1 MCPNCQGTSNNYNIT
16 YSYAGNCQPSDC
28 GGTQL
33 SSKCVYYSGPNL
45 SCSGINTNDSVELA
59 LQKIDT
65 KLCSVVADYSTY
77 QMNCLPTYFGA
88 PITTQADFVNAITSY
103 ACLTNTNLQTFI
115 NTTFTNYQSSVNTRF
130 TNIEVPGITCSG
142 SNVLPTDS
150 LQTVLNKYCTTL
162 TNIQSDLSLVGVTNW
177 NQCFTVGTPPTNV
190 TSAITLL
197 INQLC
202 QVKAGSGGAL
212 PTFNNIGTCLPTPG
226 ASDTLVSTISQI
238 ITRLCQTPTFDINAL
253 SWGNITKPSS
263 TTTDLQNAFQT
274 VLTNTNNLVTQI
286 LNSFSS
292 DFIVTQVDPL
302 NPLAGKKLS
311 LATPLNQDKYVAAT
325 PSDPTPGTLQDKL
338 IAGTGIVLDY
348 TSTPNKLTI
357 SATGFTNIQS
367 TATVNVIGNGTSV
380 SPLQTNVK
388 ISSSGGNMLV
398 QNSDGL
404 YVPSAQPTTLNFIE
418 SSTTKPTVSGA
429 DVSFA
434 VKIDTSQTNNILQYT
449 TNGLFVPQQS
459 SNTQTITGTAT
470 NTLTLSA
477 SADSNYNYTING
489 NVKVAS
495 SVGTNAIKIATDGL
509 YVAISQ
515 QSGNNLVLNSDGLFA
530 SVGSSQVNSDWNATT
545 GVAQILNKPTF
556 NNGLTYTGGTPATVQ
571 LGGTLLKNTI
581 IDGTSGG
588 YSLTMLSQST
598 ALNTNAY
605 GIVSSFTT
613 NIVGAETT
621 QIVCT
626 PFYSAFGVQPGAT
639 GFTPNTNSKH
649 GAFSGTV
656 YCSGSSSWAGMIP
669 VFWGGLEFSSSI
681 NVNHAVVFRAFF
693 PRQQGG
699 QPTYTGTVTNATGL
713 YIDSMAGSEI
723 VSSITNRYGIYQAGV
738 GEKNL
743 FYGTVQTSS
752 GSVTAISDI
761 RMKTNIEPY
770 NRGLK
775 EIEQISTKMFEYKYN
790 LGKRVV
796 GVIAQELEQ
805 IIPEL
810 VTVDTFTTNDDVVY
824 KDFRTVDT
832 TGIMF
837 TLVNAV
843 KELSQR
849 VKSLEQVK

>member
-1 MCPNCQGTSNNYNIT
+1 MCPNCQGTSNNYNVT

-65 KLCSVVADYSTY
+65 KLCTVVADYSTY
-77 QMNCLPTYFGA
+77 QMNCLTTYFGA
-88 PITTQADFVNAITSY
+88 PITNQADFVNAITNY
-103 ACLTNTNLQTFI
+103 ACLINTNLNTFT
-115 NTTFTNYQSSVNTRF
+115 NTTFVNYQSTVNTRF
-130 TNIEVPGITCSG
+130 VALEVPGITCAG
-142 SNVLPTDS
+142 SNILATDT
-150 LQTVLNKYCTTL
+150 LQTVLNKYCTSL
-162 TNIQSDLSLVGVTNW
+162 TNIQTDLSLVGVTNW

-202 QVKAGSGGAL
+202 QVKAGAGGAL
-212 PTFNNIGTCLPTPG
+212 PTFNNVGTCLPTPS

-253 SWGNITKPSS
+253 SWGNITKPST
-263 TTTDLQNAFQT
+263 TTTDLQNAFQS
-274 VLTNTNNLVTQI
+274 VLTNTSNLVAQI

-292 DFIVTQVDPL
+292 DFIVTQVDPS
-302 NPLAGKKLS
+302 NPSAGKKLS
-311 LATPLNQDKYVAAT
+311 LATSINQDKYVAAT
-325 PSDPTPGTLQDKL
+325 PSDTTPGTLQDKL
-338 IAGTGIVLDY
+338 VAGTGITLDY
-348 TSTPNKLTI
+348 SSVPNKLTI

-367 TATVNVIGNGTSV
+367 TGSVSVIGNGTTG
-380 SPLQTNVK
+380 SPIQTNIK
-388 ISSSGGNMLV
+388 ISSSGGNILV
-398 QNSDGL
+398 LNPDGL
-404 YVPSAQPTTLNFIE
+404 YVPIAQPTTLNFIE
-418 SSTTKPTVSGA
+418 SSTVKPTVSGS
-429 DVSFA
+429 DVSFG
-434 VKIDTSQTNNILQYT
+434 VKIDTSQSNNILQYT

-477 SADSNYNYTING
+477 IVDSNYNYTING

-495 SVGTNAIKIATDGL
+495 SVGTNAIKITTDGI

-515 QSGNNLVLNSDGLFA
+515 QSGNNLILNSDGLYA
-530 SVGSSQVNSDWNATT
+530 SVGSSQVNADWNSTS
-545 GVAQILNKPTF
+545 GVSQILNKPTI
-556 NNGLTYTGGTPATVQ
+556 NNGLTYTPGTPATIQ
-571 LGGTLLKNTI
+571 LGGVLLKNTT

-588 YSLTMLSQST
+588 YSLTMLSQAT
-598 ALNTNAY
+598 AINTNAY
-605 GIVSSFTT
+605 GIISSFTT
-613 NIVGAETT
+613 NVVGSETT
-621 QIVCT
+621 QIVYS
-626 PFYSAFGVQPGAT
+626 PYYSALGVAPNAAA
-639 GFTPNTNSKH
+639 FSPNTNSKH

-656 YCSGSSSWAGMIP
+656 YCSGTGSWTGMIP

-681 NVNHAVVFRAFF
+681 NVTHAVVFRAFF

-699 QPTYTGTVTNATGL
+699 QPTFTGAITNATGL
-713 YIDSMAGSEI
+713 YIDSMSGSEVI
-723 VSSITNRYGIYQAGV
+723 NAITNRYGIYQAGT
-738 GEKNL
+738 GEKNM

-752 GSVTAISDI
+752 GSVTSISDI

-805 IIPEL
+805 ILPEL
-810 VTVDTFTTNDDVVY
+810 VTIDSFTTNDDVVY

-832 TGIMF
+832 NGIMF
-837 TLVNAV
+837 TLINAV